1 MISIKFE
8 TGLFLFGKGTAGP
21 KKEQRGAKN
30 ISTDQIWSSFAN
42 SKENNKSQIATT
54 IIKITS
60 FPFRRAF
67 ALPSLRR
74 GKKVFLNF
82 LPLQGR
88 NLESKF
94 SASIF

>member
-1 MISIKFE
+1 MKEMMRSINIE
-8 TGLFLFGKGTAGP
+8 TGLFLFRKGTADP
-21 KKEQRGAKN
+21 KRNSGAQKHL
-30 ISTDQIWSSFAN
+30 AN

-82 LPLQGR
+82 SPLQGR
-88 NLESKF
+88 SLESKF

>member
-1 MISIKFE
+1 MKEMMRSINIE
-8 TGLFLFGKGTAGP
+8 TGLFLFRKGTADP
-21 KKEQRGAKN
+21 KRNSGAQKT
-30 ISTDQIWSSFAN
+30 STDQLWSPFAN

-74 GKKVFLNF
+74 GTKVFLNF
-82 LPLQGR
+82 LPL
-88 NLESKF
+88 
-94 SASIF
+94 